1 MGIFFAFVALF
12 CWGLGDFLIQKSSRE
27 FGKWVSLF
35 FITFFAVIILTPFV
49 YKDIASL
56 FSNNFGLLILLLAS
70 VVLLFAALFDFQA
83 LKEGKISVVEPI
95 MALEVIITA
104 GLSSLIIGER
114 LSWTQLAM
122 VISLM
127 AGIFLVSTKSFHH
140 FKKIKAEKGVLYGIL
155 GTIGMGTTNFL
166 FGIGSRATSPLLI
179 NWFTCLLIAIATFLY
194 LVFKE
199 RRGEILKDWRK
210 DKALIV
216 GVGLIDNGAWL
227 AYSYSTL
234 YIPITIAT
242 SISESY
248 IALAALLGLVFNG
261 EKLRRHQ
268 FIGLFLAII
277 SAVILAAITPD

>member
-27 FGKWVSLF
+27 FGKWVTLF
-35 FITFFAVIILTPFV
+35 FITFFAAIILTPFV
-49 YKDIASL
+49 YQDIASL
-56 FSNNFGLLILLLAS
+56 FANNYGLLILLLAS
-70 VVLLFAALFDFQA
+70 VVLLFAALLDFQA
-83 LKEGKISVVEPI
+83 LKDGKISVVEPI
-95 MALEVIITA
+95 MALEVVVTA
-104 GLSSLIIGER
+104 GLASLIIRER
-114 LSWTQLAM
+114 LSWEQLGL
-122 VISLM
+122 VILLV

-140 FKKIKAEKGVLYGIL
+140 FKNIKAEKGVWYGL
-155 GTIGMGTTNFL
+155 FGTIGMGTTNFL

-179 NWFTCLLIAIATFLY
+179 NWFTCLLIALVTFIY
-194 LVFKE
+194 LLFKA
-199 RRGEILKDWRK
+199 RRGEILKDWHK

-216 GVGLIDNGAWL
+216 GVGLIDNGAWI

-248 IALAALLGLVFNG
+248 IALAALLGLIFNK

-268 FIGLFLAII
+268 FVGLVLAII
-277 SAVILAAITPD
+277 SVVILAAITPD

>member
-1 MGIFFAFVALF
+1 MGIFFAFIALF

-49 YKDIASL
+49 YKDIVGL
-56 FSNNFGLLILLLAS
+56 FANNRGLLILSLAS

-83 LKEGKISVVEPI
+83 LKDGKISVVEPI
-95 MALEVIITA
+95 MALEVVITA
-104 GLSSLIIGER
+104 GLSSLIIGEH
-114 LSWTQLAM
+114 LTWPQLAL
-122 VISLM
+122 VVSLM

-140 FKKIKAEKGVLYGIL
+140 FKNIKAEKGVWYGVL

-166 FGIGSRATSPLLI
+166 FGLGSRATNPLLI
-179 NWFTCLLIAIATFLY
+179 NWFTCLFVALVTFIY
-194 LVFKE
+194 LFFE
-199 RRGEILKDWRK
+199 ARRGEILKDWRK

-216 GVGLIDNGAWL
+216 GVGLIDNGAWI

-261 EKLRRHQ
+261 EKLKKHQ

-277 SAVILAAITPD
+277 SAVVLAAITPD